1 LLLDESR
8 QKAEQELVALSL
20 QLKEETDT
28 KHQEISLLHHE
39 LKVLKELLFSQLD
52 KHEKAL
58 ADLQHVKETEKLIEL
73 SIIRIEELKDIT
85 VLQNEQINELQEE
98 VEILKNDKTLQ
109 KYEIQELKRILSGD
123 NNISTSSN
131 SNGNSNAH
139 TRFKNRLPIAGIN
152 SKDSANSPRKSPRI
166 LDALTHFEKR

>member
-109 KYEIQELKRILSGD
+109 K
-123 NNISTSSN
+123 N
-131 SNGNSNAH
+131 
-139 TRFKNRLPIAGIN
+139 TRYKN
-152 SKDSANSPRKSPRI
+152 
-166 LDALTHFEKR
+166 